1 MPTLPDK
8 MSVDIASPPDREKLV
23 AEVFYN
29 HAKWA
34 EISRQSGRLTLEL
47 YPRQDGKPWSF
58 GYDEAI
64 KTLVCARKRLIVSD
78 V

>member
-23 AEVFYN
+23 AQISFDSEQ
-29 HAKWA
+29 WA
-34 EISRQSGRLTLEL
+34 EISRESGRLTLEL
-47 YPRQDGKPWSF
+47 YPRRDGKPWSF

-64 KTLVCARKRLIVSD
+64 KTLVSARKRLIVSD
-78 V
+78 D